1 MPRLPNRL
9 SAGLRL
15 IIGVATGLVAA
26 AASASAQ
33 SFDCREARHRD
44 EMLICREPDLAHLD
58 QQLATLY
65 REQFGKVPRERQDE
79 FQRHESLFLH
89 ARRKCS
95 EDYRCIEQSYR
106 NRIKELEDF
115 LSEAQREETTSTTP
129 SADANSERPVE
140 PREPRSTRSERPP
153 EPSGSSNPA
162 ASQAQSRPES
172 DMTGIGVNPA
182 GAAEPQWIEAPRKAT
197 GTSEHRSKPTRTT
210 AAATPAPPTNDAP
223 AKPTIQWVDPPPAR

>member
-1 MPRLPNRL
+1 MNELYRGDPPTLKALEP
-9 SAGLRL
+9 
-15 IIGVATGLVAA
+15 
-26 AASASAQ
+26 
-33 SFDCREARHRD
+33 FRD

-95 EDYRCIEQSYR
+95 EDYRCIDQSYR

-115 LSEAQREETTSTTP
+115 LSEAQREETTGTAP

-140 PREPRSTRSERPP
+140 SRDRRSTRSETDW
-153 EPSGSSNPA
+153 
-162 ASQAQSRPES
+162 QADVRA
-172 DMTGIGVNPA
+172 V
-182 GAAEPQWIEAPRKAT
+182 R
-197 GTSEHRSKPTRTT
+197 RSLAQDGGCR
-210 AAATPAPPTNDAP
+210 
-223 AKPTIQWVDPPPAR
+223 

>member
-1 MPRLPNRL
+1 
-9 SAGLRL
+9 
-15 IIGVATGLVAA
+15 
-26 AASASAQ
+26 
-33 SFDCREARHRD
+33 
-44 EMLICREPDLAHLD
+44 MLICREPDLAHLD

-115 LSEAQREETTSTTP
+115 LSEAQREETTSTPP

-140 PREPRSTRSERPP
+140 PRDRRSTRSERPP

-162 ASQAQSRPES
+162 ASQVQSRPES
-172 DMTGIGVNPA
+172 EATGIAANPPGGPEPQSIEAPKKAAAEHRSKPRRATGESDATSIAANPA
-182 GAAEPQWIEAPRKAT
+182 GTAEPQWTEAPRKAT